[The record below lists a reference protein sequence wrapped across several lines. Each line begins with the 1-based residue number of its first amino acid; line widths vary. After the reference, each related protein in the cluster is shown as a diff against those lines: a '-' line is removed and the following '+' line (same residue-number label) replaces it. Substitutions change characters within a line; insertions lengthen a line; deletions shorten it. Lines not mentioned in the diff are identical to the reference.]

1 MVGLAFMAW
10 LTVVICYGGNWVLG
24 QCMIERPIV
33 VGLVAGILMGDVRT
47 GVIIGASLEAIFMG
61 AVNIG
66 GAISAE
72 PVTATALAV
81 AFCVGAGID
90 QSAAITLAVPVG
102 VVTAFLSIALNNV
115 VLAFFAKPF
124 QDMAAAGNEKGL
136 AVQHWLLWFFK
147 YAAFAL
153 IAFFGVF
160 FGAEPV
166 AAIVNQIPANVMAGL
181 NAVGALLPAVGMALL
196 LQMLWSKELAVYFFL
211 GFTIYEYLGLPMIAI
226 AVFGVV
232 IAAVVAL
239 RDKEIFDLTHKAAAT
254 AAQIPAATGSDES
267 VDADEE
273 AFFA

>member
-1 MVGLAFMAW
+1 MLGLAFTAW

-33 VGLVAGILMGDVRT
+33 VGLVAGILMGDVQT

-81 AFCVGAGID
+81 AFAVGAGVD
-90 QSAAITLAVPVG
+90 TSAAITIAVPVG
-102 VVTAFLSIALNNV
+102 VVT
-115 VLAFFAKPF
+115 
-124 QDMAAAGNEKGL
+124 GNERGL
-136 AVQHWLLWFFK
+136 ALQHYLLWFIK
-147 YAAFAL
+147 YALFAL
-153 IAFFGVF
+153 IAFFGVY

-166 AAIVNQIPANVMAGL
+166 ASIVNQIPANVTAGL
-181 NAVGALLPAVGMALL
+181 NAVGSLLPAVGMALL
-196 LQMLWSKELAVYFFL
+196 LQMLWSPQLAVYFFL
-211 GFTIYEYLGLPMIAI
+211 GFTLYSYLQLPMIAI

-232 IAAVVAL
+232 IAVVSAL
-239 RDKEIFDLTHKAAAT
+239 RDKELFDLSKRGVPALGSKDASANKAA
-254 AAQIPAATGSDES
+254 D
-267 VDADEE
+267 DDEE

>member
-1 MVGLAFMAW
+1 MLGLAFTAW
-10 LTVVICYGGNWVLG
+10 FTVVICYGGNWVLG

-33 VGLVAGILMGDVRT
+33 VGLVAGILMGDVQT

-81 AFCVGAGID
+81 AFAVGAGVD
-90 QSAAITLAVPVG
+90 TSAAITIAVPVG
-102 VVTAFLSIALNNV
+102 VVTAFLSIFMNNV
-115 VLAFFAKPF
+115 ILAFFAGPF
-124 QDMAAAGNEKGL
+124 DKLAANGNERGL
-136 AVQHWLLWFFK
+136 ALQHYLLWFIK
-147 YAAFAL
+147 YALFAL
-153 IAFFGVF
+153 IAFFGVY

-166 AAIVNQIPANVMAGL
+166 ASIVNQIPANVTAGL

-196 LQMLWSKELAVYFFL
+196 LQMLWSPQLAVYFFL
-211 GFTIYEYLGLPMIAI
+211 GFTLYSYLQLPMIAI

-232 IAAVVAL
+232 IAVISAL
-239 RDKEIFDLTHKAAAT
+239 RDKELFDLSKKGVPVLNPGDASVSKAA
-254 AAQIPAATGSDES
+254 D
-267 VDADEE
+267 DDEE

>member
-1 MVGLAFMAW
+1 MLGLAFTAW

-33 VGLVAGILMGDVRT
+33 VGLIAGILMGDVQT

-81 AFCVGAGID
+81 AFAVGAGVD
-90 QSAAITLAVPVG
+90 TSAAITIAVPVG
-102 VVTAFLSIALNNV
+102 VVTAFLSIFMNNV
-115 VLAFFAKPF
+115 VLAFFAGPF
-124 QDMAAAGNEKGL
+124 DKMAADGNERGL
-136 AVQHWLLWFFK
+136 ALQHYLLWFIK
-147 YAAFAL
+147 YALFAL
-153 IAFFGVF
+153 IAFFGVY

-166 AAIVNQIPANVMAGL
+166 ASIVNQIPANVTAGL

-196 LQMLWSKELAVYFFL
+196 LQMLWSPQLAVYFFL
-211 GFTIYEYLGLPMIAI
+211 GFTLYSYLQLPMIAI

-232 IAAVVAL
+232 IAVVSAL
-239 RDKEIFDLTHKAAAT
+239 RDKELFDFSKRGVPALGSNDASASKAA
-254 AAQIPAATGSDES
+254 D
-267 VDADEE
+267 DDEE

>member
-1 MVGLAFMAW
+1 MLGLAFLTW
-10 LTVVICYGGNWVLG
+10 LTVLICYGGNWVLG

-72 PVTATALAV
+72 PVTATAIAV
-81 AFCVGAGID
+81 AFTVGAGID
-90 QSAAITLAVPVG
+90 QSAAITIAVPVG
-102 VVTAFLSIALNNV
+102 VVTAFLSIFMNNV
-115 VLAFFAKPF
+115 VLAFFAASFDK
-124 QDMAAAGNEKGL
+124 MAAAGNEKGL
-136 AVQHWLLWFFK
+136 ALQHYLLWFIK

-153 IAFFGVF
+153 IAFFGVY

-166 AAIVNQIPANVMAGL
+166 AAIVNQIPANVTAGL
-181 NAVGALLPAVGMALL
+181 EAIGSLLPAVGMALL
-196 LQMLWSKELAVYFFL
+196 LQMLWSSQLAVYFFL
-211 GFTIYEYLGLPMIAI
+211 GFTLYSYLGLPMIAI

-232 IAAVVAL
+232 IAVISAQ
-239 RDKEIFDLTHKAAAT
+239 RDKELFDIRKTPAVT
-254 AAQIPAATGSDES
+254 ASIESKTSGSEEDE
-267 VDADEE
+267 EE